1 MCAVDAQDA
10 QDREIGD
17 QHDRLEDA
25 HYQLHSGLPL
35 PQAILYLSMLAG
47 IAWIFITFFFLFAP
61 SWLPM
66 KQQIVHGQVSWNE

>member
-1 MCAVDAQDA
+1 
-10 QDREIGD
+10 
-17 QHDRLEDA
+17 
-25 HYQLHSGLPL
+25 
-35 PQAILYLSMLAG
+35 MLAG